1 MSCRNDYSFYL
12 YQYFD
17 KTSTKGMMF
26 VFLQTKSQNKK
37 KHQNILTRYEKSK
50 ITKITNVKG
59 SSTQHG
65 KSFKKWHIL
74 MFKTYTCNYFFQY
87 LH

>member
-12 YQYFD
+12 YQYFN

-37 KHQNILTRYEKSK
+37 NIRT
-50 ITKITNVKG
+50 
-59 SSTQHG
+59 
-65 KSFKKWHIL
+65 F
-74 MFKTYTCNYFFQY
+74 
-87 LH
+87 